1 MSFIIRNNKISKIL
15 FIITIS
21 IILFSISLNVKA
33 AENKIEIKDGNQIIT
48 DTTGTLKTPK
58 VLNVNTNVEKK
69 LTINYVGVDN
79 NRLDYNLEE
88 KEGNLDFDVN
98 VLTGEIKL
106 KVKSGTNFGAVFS
119 LVDRQTKKVYPISL
133 VIRAID
139 GKSKVSLL
147 GSVKNMK
154 FNTISGNMY
163 LEGIADLKRVIEGGI
178 NPLNE
183 KPTMY
188 LKNLNTQRIVELSV
202 EKVSTYEYRF
212 RIKAEDMAEDDKYII
227 YAKIAKQN
235 TYADNSSL
243 ERQLTIERAVPNTI
257 ENNRYKLTNSDDNIS
272 IKTKPVTYNLNAN
285 LVDMYGFHR
294 GQNDYVIGTADIFL
308 KDNDENRV
316 KPREVKI
323 YAEKNGNKTYFNV
336 YNNRYDFELL
346 LNNVEAGEYAIYAE
360 AIGNNGK
367 TYKEKLNISQGL
379 RKNLTVSG
387 MQTEARTG
395 ESKLVLTKK
404 NKEKEPNYIIRTNT
418 NSMYGFHRGDG
429 NDYIIGTADIFLSD
443 ENGNRVKP
451 REVKIYA
458 EKDGKKTYFNVY
470 NDRYDFELL
479 LNNVEAGE
487 YTIYA
492 EATGNN
498 GKTYKEKLWI
508 GGHLRKN
515 ITVSGM
521 QTETKVEE
529 GKIIF
534 KSLKPQVKPEP
545 KEKLDKTNLNKK
557 LKEVE
562 DLVKGRELTEN
573 LKKDKTEESIR
584 KYTEEY
590 SKILSNLNSVKDN
603 ISRLGED
610 KTSENESKLNQYI
623 RELDNIKNSLSVL
636 NNILKVKVKEKPKP
650 KLDKTILNNKL
661 REVENLIKIKALTDG
676 LKNNKTADSI
686 KKYQDEYNKIM
697 LRTNDIKSNISNL
710 GEYKTQENENNLN
723 QYINELDNIKK
734 SLNSLNNILKIRLDK
749 TNLNSKSKEVEE
761 LIKNK
766 KLTEDKKKGKTE
778 ESINE
783 YNTKLNEQISK
794 FNNVNSEISKLG
806 EEKTPQNESNLNNYI
821 SELNNIKT
829 NLNNLDKIL
838 KDKLQPKPK
847 LNKINLNNKLK
858 EVEDLVKGR
867 ELTESLKKD
876 KTEESIRKYTDEYSK
891 IVLNLNSVKDN
902 ISKLGE
908 DKTSENESKLNQYIR
923 DLDNIKHSLGILNN
937 ILKVKEEKTE
947 KKVEFNNISSIK
959 LFQNSPYGEAWV
971 TILENISTNISDYF
985 IKIESNNHRPIIL
998 GVNKIEKVGNKYKI
1012 YGENIEYV
1020 LGENDLKSKDI
1031 TKIKGYQNDKSN
1043 IYNNI
1048 IKLIPYYNLETVI
1061 EIGNK
1066 VNNSS
1071 VLNNKKINSII
1082 PLNGKEVSSSEEVR
1096 NGLSNKVM
1104 IKFDDNTV
1112 EYYNLENL
1120 GKFKQFK
1127 EYNINL
1133 NGEKILY
1140 TPELGIENSKTKE
1153 VVNEIKQQFEKV
1165 NFLEDKKIFEIL
1177 NPRIK
1182 ALDKIK
1188 KRNEMKKQLG
1198 REVSDEELLKELQK
1212 ITLEKMS
1219 YKNSFD
1225 NIQKNIDN
1233 ILNTLLINNQNIITN
1248 NISLE
1253 KVKNKL
1259 VDNKEKVLL
1268 GLTYIDRLYNLKY
1281 SNINLKNLIIYYP
1294 EFFGKKVD
1302 IIDFLIMVGEMQ
1314 YLEYKLDATPATFRK
1329 KFNYIFKEQTISEF
1343 LENMKNIFEP
1353 KLSINDWFK
1362 KASNAYIEEQ
1372 KSEYNNN
1379 LEYQIFNKL
1388 KKDSEQKYLLPLLNV
1403 SENSIYAI
1411 TTVTTTTFGI
1421 VDAYVDR
1428 DGTEVER
1435 EKQLKEFKEKLKETA
1450 KRQATFLDFWFRISN
1465 KDTHHNLI
1473 SNRIVMDSLRIFNK
1487 NPYANARDTWSKEYG
1502 TQASK
1507 GVLEFVAPFDF
1518 YREFFVADG
1527 EANGLRSKYVPC

>member
-1 MSFIIRNNKISKIL
+1 MIIN
-15 FIITIS
+15 
-21 IILFSISLNVKA
+21 
-33 AENKIEIKDGNQIIT
+33 G
-48 DTTGTLKTPK
+48 
-58 VLNVNTNVEKK
+58 
-69 LTINYVGVDN
+69 
-79 NRLDYNLEE
+79 LD
-88 KEGNLDFDVN
+88 
-98 VLTGEIKL
+98 
-106 KVKSGTNFGAVFS
+106 
-119 LVDRQTKKVYPISL
+119 
-133 VIRAID
+133 
-139 GKSKVSLL
+139 
-147 GSVKNMK
+147 
-154 FNTISGNMY
+154 
-163 LEGIADLKRVIEGGI
+163 
-178 NPLNE
+178 
-183 KPTMY
+183 
-188 LKNLNTQRIVELSV
+188 
-202 EKVSTYEYRF
+202 
-212 RIKAEDMAEDDKYII
+212 
-227 YAKIAKQN
+227 
-235 TYADNSSL
+235 
-243 ERQLTIERAVPNTI
+243 
-257 ENNRYKLTNSDDNIS
+257 
-272 IKTKPVTYNLNAN
+272 
-285 LVDMYGFHR
+285 
-294 GQNDYVIGTADIFL
+294 
-308 KDNDENRV
+308 
-316 KPREVKI
+316 
-323 YAEKNGNKTYFNV
+323 
-336 YNNRYDFELL
+336 
-346 LNNVEAGEYAIYAE
+346 GEYIVTAE

-367 TYKEKLNISQGL
+367 TYSE
-379 RKNLTVSG
+379 R
-387 MQTEARTG
+387 
-395 ESKLVLTKK
+395 
-404 NKEKEPNYIIRTNT
+404 
-418 NSMYGFHRGDG
+418 
-429 NDYIIGTADIFLSD
+429 
-443 ENGNRVKP
+443 
-451 REVKIYA
+451 
-458 EKDGKKTYFNVY
+458 
-470 NDRYDFELL
+470 
-479 LNNVEAGE
+479 
-487 YTIYA
+487 
-492 EATGNN
+492 
-498 GKTYKEKLWI
+498 LWI
-508 GGHLRKN
+508 PGNQRKE
-515 ITVSGM
+515 IIKQGM
-521 QTETKVEE
+521 NTIFKTEE

-534 KSLKPQVKPEP
+534 RYLKKDQENKPQPKP
-545 KEKLDKTNLNKK
+545 KLDKTNLNNK

-562 DLVKGRELTEN
+562 GLVKDKELTEN

-584 KYTEEY
+584 KYNDEY
-590 SKILSNLNSVKDN
+590 SKIVSKLNSVKDN
-603 ISRLGED
+603 ISKLGED
-610 KTSENESKLNQYI
+610 KTQENEAKLNQYI
-623 RELDNIKNSLSVL
+623 RELDNIKNSL
-636 NNILKVKVKEKPKP
+636 
-650 KLDKTILNNKL
+650 
-661 REVENLIKIKALTDG
+661 
-676 LKNNKTADSI
+676 
-686 KKYQDEYNKIM
+686 
-697 LRTNDIKSNISNL
+697 
-710 GEYKTQENENNLN
+710 
-723 QYINELDNIKK
+723 
-734 SLNSLNNILKIRLDK
+734 NSLNNILKIKLDK
-749 TNLNSKSKEVEE
+749 NNLNLKLKEVQE
-761 LIKNK
+761 LINNK

-794 FNNVNSEISKLG
+794 FNNVNSEISKLD
-806 EEKTPQNESNLNNYI
+806 EEKTPQNEDKLNNYI
-821 SELNNIKT
+821 SELNNIKDK
-829 NLNNLDKIL
+829 LNNLDKIL

-847 LNKINLNNKLK
+847 LDKTNLNNKLK
-858 EVEDLVKGR
+858 EVEELVKDRG
-867 ELTESLKKD
+867 LTENLKKD
-876 KTEESIRKYTDEYSK
+876 KTEESIIKYSEEYSK
-891 IVLNLNSVKDN
+891 ILSNLNSVKDNISKLGEDKTSENESKLNQHIRDLDNIKNSLSVLNNILKVKEQPKPKLDKTNLNNKLKEVEELVKDRGLTENLKKDKTEESIIKYSEEYSKILSNLNSVKDN

-908 DKTSENESKLNQYIR
+908 DKTSENESKLNQYVR
-923 DLDNIKHSLGILNN
+923 DLDNIKNSLGNLDN
-937 ILKVKEEKTE
+937 ILKVKEEKIE

-959 LFQNSPYGEAWV
+959 LFQNSPYGESWV
-971 TILENISTNISDYF
+971 TILENIPTNINDYF

-1012 YGENIEYV
+1012 YGDNIEYI
-1020 LGENDLKSKDI
+1020 LGENDLKIKDI
-1031 TKIKGYQNDKSN
+1031 TKIRGYQNDKSN

-1048 IKLIPYYNLETVI
+1048 IKFIPYYNLETVI

-1071 VLNNKKINSII
+1071 ILNKKKINSII
-1082 PLNGKEVSSSEEVR
+1082 PLKDKEVSSSEEVR

-1133 NGEKILY
+1133 NGERILY
-1140 TPELGIENSKTKE
+1140 TPELGIENFKTKE

-1165 NFLEDKKIFEIL
+1165 NFFEDKKIFEIL

-1248 NISLE
+1248 NMSLE
-1253 KVKNKL
+1253 KVKKKL
-1259 VDNKEKVLL
+1259 IDNKEKVLL

-1302 IIDFLIMVGEMQ
+1302 VIDFLIMVGDMQ

-1329 KFNYIFKEQTISEF
+1329 KFNYIFKEQTIPEF

-1428 DGTEVER
+1428 DGTQIER
-1435 EKQLKEFKEKLKETA
+1435 EKQLKEFKEKLRETA

-1465 KDTHHNLI
+1465 NDTHHNLI
-1473 SNRIVMDSLRIFNK
+1473 SNRIVIDSLRIFNK

-1507 GVLEFVAPFDF
+1507 GVSEFVAPFDF

-1527 EANGLRSKYVPC
+1527 EANGLRSKYVPCESIRQ

>member
-1 MSFIIRNNKISKIL
+1 MIIN
-15 FIITIS
+15 
-21 IILFSISLNVKA
+21 
-33 AENKIEIKDGNQIIT
+33 G
-48 DTTGTLKTPK
+48 
-58 VLNVNTNVEKK
+58 
-69 LTINYVGVDN
+69 
-79 NRLDYNLEE
+79 LD
-88 KEGNLDFDVN
+88 
-98 VLTGEIKL
+98 
-106 KVKSGTNFGAVFS
+106 
-119 LVDRQTKKVYPISL
+119 
-133 VIRAID
+133 
-139 GKSKVSLL
+139 
-147 GSVKNMK
+147 
-154 FNTISGNMY
+154 
-163 LEGIADLKRVIEGGI
+163 
-178 NPLNE
+178 
-183 KPTMY
+183 
-188 LKNLNTQRIVELSV
+188 
-202 EKVSTYEYRF
+202 
-212 RIKAEDMAEDDKYII
+212 
-227 YAKIAKQN
+227 
-235 TYADNSSL
+235 
-243 ERQLTIERAVPNTI
+243 
-257 ENNRYKLTNSDDNIS
+257 
-272 IKTKPVTYNLNAN
+272 
-285 LVDMYGFHR
+285 
-294 GQNDYVIGTADIFL
+294 
-308 KDNDENRV
+308 
-316 KPREVKI
+316 
-323 YAEKNGNKTYFNV
+323 
-336 YNNRYDFELL
+336 
-346 LNNVEAGEYAIYAE
+346 GEYAVTAE

-367 TYKEKLNISQGL
+367 TYSE
-379 RKNLTVSG
+379 R
-387 MQTEARTG
+387 
-395 ESKLVLTKK
+395 
-404 NKEKEPNYIIRTNT
+404 
-418 NSMYGFHRGDG
+418 
-429 NDYIIGTADIFLSD
+429 
-443 ENGNRVKP
+443 
-451 REVKIYA
+451 
-458 EKDGKKTYFNVY
+458 
-470 NDRYDFELL
+470 
-479 LNNVEAGE
+479 
-487 YTIYA
+487 
-492 EATGNN
+492 
-498 GKTYKEKLWI
+498 LWI
-508 GGHLRKN
+508 PGSQRKE
-515 ITVSGM
+515 ISKQGM
-521 QTETKVEE
+521 NTTFRTEE

-534 KSLKPQVKPEP
+534 KYLKKDQENKPQP
-545 KEKLDKTNLNKK
+545 KLKLDKTNLNKK
-557 LKEVE
+557 VKEVE
-562 DLVKGRELTEN
+562 ELGKAEKLTEN

-584 KYTEEY
+584 KYIEEY
-590 SKILSNLNSVKDN
+590 SKIVSNLNSVKDN
-603 ISRLGED
+603 ISKLGED
-610 KTSENESKLNQYI
+610 KTQENEAKLNQHI
-623 RELDNIKNSLSVL
+623 RDLDNIKN
-636 NNILKVKVKEKPKP
+636 
-650 KLDKTILNNKL
+650 
-661 REVENLIKIKALTDG
+661 
-676 LKNNKTADSI
+676 
-686 KKYQDEYNKIM
+686 
-697 LRTNDIKSNISNL
+697 
-710 GEYKTQENENNLN
+710 
-723 QYINELDNIKK
+723 
-734 SLNSLNNILKIRLDK
+734 SLNSLNNILKIKLDK
-749 TNLNSKSKEVEE
+749 DNLNLKLKEVQE
-761 LIKNK
+761 LINNK

-778 ESINE
+778 DSINE

-806 EEKTPQNESNLNNYI
+806 EEKTPQNESKLNNYI
-821 SELNNIKT
+821 NELNNVKT

-847 LNKINLNNKLK
+847 LDKTNLNNKLK
-858 EVEDLVKGR
+858 EVEELVKDRG
-867 ELTESLKKD
+867 LTENLKKD
-876 KTEESIRKYTDEYSK
+876 KTEESIIKYSEEYSK
-891 IVLNLNSVKDN
+891 ILSNLNSVKDN

-923 DLDNIKHSLGILNN
+923 DLDNIKNSLSVLNN
-937 ILKVKEEKTE
+937 ILKVKEQPKPKLDKTNLNNKLKEVEELVKDRGLTENLKKDKTEESIRKYNEEYNKVLLNLNNVKVNISKLGEDKTSENESKLNQYIRELDNIKNSLGNLDNILKVKEEKIE

-971 TILENISTNISDYF
+971 TILENIPTNINDYF

-998 GVNKIEKVGNKYKI
+998 GVNKIEKVSNKYKI
-1012 YGENIEYV
+1012 YGDNIEYI
-1020 LGENDLKSKDI
+1020 LGENDLKTKDI
-1031 TKIKGYQNDKSN
+1031 TKIKGYQNDKVK

-1071 VLNNKKINSII
+1071 ILNKKKINSII
-1082 PLNGKEVSSSEEVR
+1082 PLKDKEVSSSEEVR

-1133 NGEKILY
+1133 DGKKILY

-1153 VVNEIKQQFEKV
+1153 IVNEIKQKFEKV

-1188 KRNEMKKQLG
+1188 KKNEMKKQLG

-1225 NIQKNIDN
+1225 NIQKNIDD

-1248 NISLE
+1248 NMSLE
-1253 KVKNKL
+1253 KVKKKL
-1259 VDNKEKVLL
+1259 IDNKEKVLL

-1302 IIDFLIMVGEMQ
+1302 IIDFLIMVGDMQ

-1329 KFNYIFKEQTISEF
+1329 KFNYIFKEQTIPEF

-1372 KSEYNNN
+1372 RSEYNNN

-1428 DGTEVER
+1428 DGTQVER
-1435 EKQLKEFKEKLKETA
+1435 EKQLKEFKEKLRETA

-1473 SNRIVMDSLRIFNK
+1473 SNRIVIDSLRIFNK

-1502 TQASK
+1502 TQASR
-1507 GVLEFVAPFDF
+1507 GVLEFIAPFDF

-1527 EANGLRSKYVPC
+1527 EANGLRSKYVPCESSRQ

>member
-1 MSFIIRNNKISKIL
+1 MIIN
-15 FIITIS
+15 
-21 IILFSISLNVKA
+21 
-33 AENKIEIKDGNQIIT
+33 G
-48 DTTGTLKTPK
+48 
-58 VLNVNTNVEKK
+58 
-69 LTINYVGVDN
+69 
-79 NRLDYNLEE
+79 LD
-88 KEGNLDFDVN
+88 
-98 VLTGEIKL
+98 
-106 KVKSGTNFGAVFS
+106 
-119 LVDRQTKKVYPISL
+119 
-133 VIRAID
+133 
-139 GKSKVSLL
+139 
-147 GSVKNMK
+147 
-154 FNTISGNMY
+154 
-163 LEGIADLKRVIEGGI
+163 
-178 NPLNE
+178 
-183 KPTMY
+183 
-188 LKNLNTQRIVELSV
+188 
-202 EKVSTYEYRF
+202 
-212 RIKAEDMAEDDKYII
+212 
-227 YAKIAKQN
+227 
-235 TYADNSSL
+235 
-243 ERQLTIERAVPNTI
+243 
-257 ENNRYKLTNSDDNIS
+257 
-272 IKTKPVTYNLNAN
+272 
-285 LVDMYGFHR
+285 
-294 GQNDYVIGTADIFL
+294 
-308 KDNDENRV
+308 
-316 KPREVKI
+316 
-323 YAEKNGNKTYFNV
+323 
-336 YNNRYDFELL
+336 
-346 LNNVEAGEYAIYAE
+346 GEYTVTAE

-367 TYKEKLNISQGL
+367 TYNE
-379 RKNLTVSG
+379 R
-387 MQTEARTG
+387 
-395 ESKLVLTKK
+395 
-404 NKEKEPNYIIRTNT
+404 
-418 NSMYGFHRGDG
+418 
-429 NDYIIGTADIFLSD
+429 
-443 ENGNRVKP
+443 
-451 REVKIYA
+451 
-458 EKDGKKTYFNVY
+458 
-470 NDRYDFELL
+470 
-479 LNNVEAGE
+479 
-487 YTIYA
+487 
-492 EATGNN
+492 
-498 GKTYKEKLWI
+498 LWI
-508 GGHLRKN
+508 PGNQRKE
-515 ITVSGM
+515 IVKQGM
-521 QTETKVEE
+521 NTIFKTEE

-534 KSLKPQVKPEP
+534 RYLKKDQENKPQPQP
-545 KEKLDKTNLNKK
+545 KLNKTNLNNK
-557 LKEVE
+557 LNEVE
-562 DLVKGRELTEN
+562 NLVKGKELKES

-584 KYTEEY
+584 KYSEEY
-590 SKILSNLNSVKDN
+590 NKVLLNLNSVKDN
-603 ISRLGED
+603 ISKLGED
-610 KTSENESKLNQYI
+610 KTQENEAKLNQYI
-623 RELDNIKNSLSVL
+623 RELDNIKNF
-636 NNILKVKVKEKPKP
+636 
-650 KLDKTILNNKL
+650 
-661 REVENLIKIKALTDG
+661 
-676 LKNNKTADSI
+676 
-686 KKYQDEYNKIM
+686 
-697 LRTNDIKSNISNL
+697 
-710 GEYKTQENENNLN
+710 
-723 QYINELDNIKK
+723 
-734 SLNSLNNILKIRLDK
+734 LNSLNNILKIKLDK
-749 TNLNSKSKEVEE
+749 TNLNSKLKELVE

-778 ESINE
+778 DSIKE

-806 EEKTPQNESNLNNYI
+806 EEKTPQNEDKLNNYI
-821 SELNNIKT
+821 SELNNIKDK
-829 NLNNLDKIL
+829 LNNLDKIL
-838 KDKLQPKPK
+838 KDKPQPKPK
-847 LNKINLNNKLK
+847 LDKTNLNNKLK
-858 EVEDLVKGR
+858 EVEDLVKGKD
-867 ELTESLKKD
+867 LTENLKKD

-891 IVLNLNSVKDN
+891 IVSNLNSAKDNISKLGEDKTSENESKLNQYIRELNNIKNSLGNLDNILKVKEQPKPKLDKTNLNNKQKEVEDLVKGRELTENLKKDKTEESIIKYSEEYSKIVSNLNSVKDN

-923 DLDNIKHSLGILNN
+923 ELDNIKNSLGSLDN
-937 ILKVKEEKTE
+937 ILKVKEEKIE

-971 TILENISTNISDYF
+971 TILENIPTNINDYF
-985 IKIESNNHRPIIL
+985 IKIESNNHRPIII

-1012 YGENIEYV
+1012 YGDNIEYV
-1020 LGENDLKSKDI
+1020 LGENDLKIKDI
-1031 TKIKGYQNDKSN
+1031 TKIKGYQNGKSN

-1048 IKLIPYYNLETVI
+1048 IKLIPYYNLEIVI

-1071 VLNNKKINSII
+1071 ILNNKKINSII
-1082 PLNGKEVSSSEEVR
+1082 PLKDKEVSSSEEVR

-1233 ILNTLLINNQNIITN
+1233 ILNTLLINNQNIIIN
-1248 NISLE
+1248 NMSLE
-1253 KVKNKL
+1253 KVKKKL

-1302 IIDFLIMVGEMQ
+1302 IIDFLIMVGDMQ

-1329 KFNYIFKEQTISEF
+1329 KFNYIFKEQTIPEF
-1343 LENMKNIFEP
+1343 LENMKNIFDP

-1362 KASNAYIEEQ
+1362 KVSNAYIEEQ
-1372 KSEYNNN
+1372 RSEYNNN

-1388 KKDSEQKYLLPLLNV
+1388 RKDSEQKYLLPLLNV

-1428 DGTEVER
+1428 DGTQVER
-1435 EKQLKEFKEKLKETA
+1435 EKQLKEFKEKLRETA

-1473 SNRIVMDSLRIFNK
+1473 SNRIVIDSLRIFNK

-1502 TQASK
+1502 TQASR

>member
-1 MSFIIRNNKISKIL
+1 MII
-15 FIITIS
+15 
-21 IILFSISLNVKA
+21 
-33 AENKIEIKDGNQIIT
+33 
-48 DTTGTLKTPK
+48 
-58 VLNVNTNVEKK
+58 
-69 LTINYVGVDN
+69 
-79 NRLDYNLEE
+79 NRLD
-88 KEGNLDFDVN
+88 
-98 VLTGEIKL
+98 
-106 KVKSGTNFGAVFS
+106 
-119 LVDRQTKKVYPISL
+119 
-133 VIRAID
+133 
-139 GKSKVSLL
+139 
-147 GSVKNMK
+147 
-154 FNTISGNMY
+154 
-163 LEGIADLKRVIEGGI
+163 
-178 NPLNE
+178 
-183 KPTMY
+183 
-188 LKNLNTQRIVELSV
+188 
-202 EKVSTYEYRF
+202 
-212 RIKAEDMAEDDKYII
+212 
-227 YAKIAKQN
+227 
-235 TYADNSSL
+235 
-243 ERQLTIERAVPNTI
+243 
-257 ENNRYKLTNSDDNIS
+257 
-272 IKTKPVTYNLNAN
+272 
-285 LVDMYGFHR
+285 
-294 GQNDYVIGTADIFL
+294 
-308 KDNDENRV
+308 
-316 KPREVKI
+316 
-323 YAEKNGNKTYFNV
+323 
-336 YNNRYDFELL
+336 
-346 LNNVEAGEYAIYAE
+346 GEYTVTAE
-360 AIGNNGK
+360 VIGNNGK
-367 TYKEKLNISQGL
+367 TYSE
-379 RKNLTVSG
+379 R
-387 MQTEARTG
+387 
-395 ESKLVLTKK
+395 
-404 NKEKEPNYIIRTNT
+404 
-418 NSMYGFHRGDG
+418 
-429 NDYIIGTADIFLSD
+429 
-443 ENGNRVKP
+443 
-451 REVKIYA
+451 
-458 EKDGKKTYFNVY
+458 
-470 NDRYDFELL
+470 
-479 LNNVEAGE
+479 
-487 YTIYA
+487 
-492 EATGNN
+492 
-498 GKTYKEKLWI
+498 LWI
-508 GGHLRKN
+508 PGNQRKE
-515 ITVSGM
+515 IAKQGM
-521 QTETKVEE
+521 NTTFRTEE

-534 KSLKPQVKPEP
+534 KFLKKDQENKPQPKP
-545 KEKLDKTNLNKK
+545 KLDKTNLNNK

-562 DLVKGRELTEN
+562 DLVKDRGLTEN

-584 KYTEEY
+584 KYSEEY
-590 SKILSNLNSVKDN
+590 NKVLLNLNYVKDN
-603 ISRLGED
+603 ISKLGEY
-610 KTSENESKLNQYI
+610 KTSENEAKLNQYI
-623 RELDNIKNSLSVL
+623 KDLDNIKNSLSVL
-636 NNILKVKVKEKPKP
+636 NNILKVKEQPKS
-650 KLDKTILNNKL
+650 KLNKTNLNNKL
-661 REVENLIKIKALTDG
+661 NEVEELVKDRGLTENLKKD
-676 LKNNKTADSI
+676 KTEESI
-686 KKYQDEYNKIM
+686 RKYSEEYNKV
-697 LRTNDIKSNISNL
+697 LLNLNYVKDNISKL
-710 GEYKTQENENNLN
+710 GEDKTSENETRLN
-723 QYINELDNIKK
+723 KHIRELDNIKN
-734 SLNSLNNILKIRLDK
+734 SLNSLNNILKIKLDK
-749 TNLNSKSKEVEE
+749 TNLNSKSKELVE

-778 ESINE
+778 DSIKE

-806 EEKTPQNESNLNNYI
+806 EEKTPQNESKLNNYI
-821 SELNNIKT
+821 TELNNIKT

-838 KDKLQPKPK
+838 KDKPQPKHK
-847 LNKINLNNKLK
+847 LDKTNLNNKLK

-867 ELTESLKKD
+867 GLTENLKKD

-891 IVLNLNSVKDN
+891 IVSKLNSVKVN

-923 DLDNIKHSLGILNN
+923 DLDNIKNSLSVLNN
-937 ILKVKEEKTE
+937 ILKVKEQPKSKLNKTNLNNKLNEVEELVKDRGLTENLKKDKTEESIIKYNEEYSKIVLKLNSVKDNISKLGEDKTSENEAKLNQHIRDLDNIKNSLGSLDNILKVKEEKIE

-959 LFQNSPYGEAWV
+959 LFQNSPYGESWV
-971 TILENISTNISDYF
+971 TILENIPTNINDYF

-998 GVNKIEKVGNKYKI
+998 GVNKIEKIGNKYKI
-1012 YGENIEYV
+1012 YGDNIEYI

-1031 TKIKGYQNDKSN
+1031 TKIKGYQNDKLN

-1048 IKLIPYYNLETVI
+1048 VKLIPYYNLETVI

-1066 VNNSS
+1066 LNNSS
-1071 VLNNKKINSII
+1071 ILNNKKINSII
-1082 PLNGKEVSSSEEVR
+1082 PLKDKEVSSSEEVR

-1248 NISLE
+1248 NMSLE
-1253 KVKNKL
+1253 KVKKKL

-1302 IIDFLIMVGEMQ
+1302 IIDFLIMVGDMQ

-1329 KFNYIFKEQTISEF
+1329 KFNYIFKEQTIPEF

-1372 KSEYNNN
+1372 KSEYNN

-1388 KKDSEQKYLLPLLNV
+1388 RKDSEQKYLLPLLNV

-1428 DGTEVER
+1428 DGTQVER
-1435 EKQLKEFKEKLKETA
+1435 EKQLKEFKEKLRETA

-1465 KDTHHNLI
+1465 KDTHQNLI
-1473 SNRIVMDSLRIFNK
+1473 SNRIVIDSLRIFNK

-1502 TQASK
+1502 TQASR
-1507 GVLEFVAPFDF
+1507 GVSEFVAPFDF

>member
-1 MSFIIRNNKISKIL
+1 MIIN
-15 FIITIS
+15 
-21 IILFSISLNVKA
+21 
-33 AENKIEIKDGNQIIT
+33 G
-48 DTTGTLKTPK
+48 
-58 VLNVNTNVEKK
+58 
-69 LTINYVGVDN
+69 
-79 NRLDYNLEE
+79 LD
-88 KEGNLDFDVN
+88 
-98 VLTGEIKL
+98 
-106 KVKSGTNFGAVFS
+106 
-119 LVDRQTKKVYPISL
+119 
-133 VIRAID
+133 
-139 GKSKVSLL
+139 
-147 GSVKNMK
+147 
-154 FNTISGNMY
+154 
-163 LEGIADLKRVIEGGI
+163 
-178 NPLNE
+178 
-183 KPTMY
+183 
-188 LKNLNTQRIVELSV
+188 
-202 EKVSTYEYRF
+202 
-212 RIKAEDMAEDDKYII
+212 
-227 YAKIAKQN
+227 
-235 TYADNSSL
+235 
-243 ERQLTIERAVPNTI
+243 
-257 ENNRYKLTNSDDNIS
+257 
-272 IKTKPVTYNLNAN
+272 
-285 LVDMYGFHR
+285 
-294 GQNDYVIGTADIFL
+294 
-308 KDNDENRV
+308 
-316 KPREVKI
+316 
-323 YAEKNGNKTYFNV
+323 
-336 YNNRYDFELL
+336 
-346 LNNVEAGEYAIYAE
+346 GEYTVTAE

-367 TYKEKLNISQGL
+367 TYSE
-379 RKNLTVSG
+379 R
-387 MQTEARTG
+387 
-395 ESKLVLTKK
+395 
-404 NKEKEPNYIIRTNT
+404 
-418 NSMYGFHRGDG
+418 
-429 NDYIIGTADIFLSD
+429 
-443 ENGNRVKP
+443 
-451 REVKIYA
+451 
-458 EKDGKKTYFNVY
+458 
-470 NDRYDFELL
+470 
-479 LNNVEAGE
+479 
-487 YTIYA
+487 
-492 EATGNN
+492 
-498 GKTYKEKLWI
+498 LWI
-508 GGHLRKN
+508 PGSQRKE
-515 ITVSGM
+515 ISKQGM
-521 QTETKVEE
+521 NTTFRTEE

-534 KSLKPQVKPEP
+534 KYLKKDQENKPQPKP
-545 KEKLDKTNLNKK
+545 KLDKTNLNNK

-562 DLVKGRELTEN
+562 DLVKGKELTEN
-573 LKKDKTEESIR
+573 LKKDKTEESII
-584 KYTEEY
+584 KYSEEY

-603 ISRLGED
+603 ISKLGED

-623 RELDNIKNSLSVL
+623 RELDNIKNSL
-636 NNILKVKVKEKPKP
+636 
-650 KLDKTILNNKL
+650 
-661 REVENLIKIKALTDG
+661 
-676 LKNNKTADSI
+676 
-686 KKYQDEYNKIM
+686 
-697 LRTNDIKSNISNL
+697 
-710 GEYKTQENENNLN
+710 
-723 QYINELDNIKK
+723 
-734 SLNSLNNILKIRLDK
+734 NSLNNILKIKLDK
-749 TNLNSKSKEVEE
+749 NNLNLKLKEVQE
-761 LIKNK
+761 LINNK
-766 KLTEDKKKGKTE
+766 KLTEDKKKDKTE
-778 ESINE
+778 DSINE

-806 EEKTPQNESNLNNYI
+806 EEKTPQNESKLNNYI
-821 SELNNIKT
+821 TELNNVKT

-838 KDKLQPKPK
+838 KDKPQPKPK
-847 LNKINLNNKLK
+847 LDKTNLNNKQK

-867 ELTESLKKD
+867 ELTENLNKDNTEESIRKYNEEYSKIVSKLNSVKDNISKLGEDKTQENETRLNQYIRELDNIKNSLGNLDNILKVKEQPKPKLDKTNLNNKLKEVEGLVKDRGLTENLKKD
-876 KTEESIRKYTDEYSK
+876 KTEESIIKYSEEYNK
-891 IVLNLNSVKDN
+891 VLSNLNSVKDD

-908 DKTSENESKLNQYIR
+908 DKTSENESKLNQYVR
-923 DLDNIKHSLGILNN
+923 DLDNIKNSLGNLDN
-937 ILKVKEEKTE
+937 ILKVKEEKIE

-959 LFQNSPYGEAWV
+959 LFQNSPYGESWV
-971 TILENISTNISDYF
+971 TILENIPTNFNDYF

-1012 YGENIEYV
+1012 YGDNIEYI
-1020 LGENDLKSKDI
+1020 LGENDLKTKDI
-1031 TKIKGYQNDKSN
+1031 TKIRGYQNDKVN

-1082 PLNGKEVSSSEEVR
+1082 PLKDKEVSSSEEVR

-1153 VVNEIKQQFEKV
+1153 IVNEIKQQFEKI

-1225 NIQKNIDN
+1225 NIQKNIDD

-1248 NISLE
+1248 NMSLE
-1253 KVKNKL
+1253 KVKKKL
-1259 VDNKEKVLL
+1259 IDNKEKVLL

-1302 IIDFLIMVGEMQ
+1302 IIDFLIMVGDMQ

-1329 KFNYIFKEQTISEF
+1329 KFNYIFKEQTIPEF

-1428 DGTEVER
+1428 DGTQVER
-1435 EKQLKEFKEKLKETA
+1435 EKQLKEFKEKLRETA

-1465 KDTHHNLI
+1465 NDTHHNLI
-1473 SNRIVMDSLRIFNK
+1473 SNRIVIDSLRIFNK

-1502 TQASK
+1502 TQASR

>member
-1 MSFIIRNNKISKIL
+1 MKDNQSKEKQSFKEYLKMNKKKIIIPAIILGISFFSFYRINTKQDIIKRIDSNIEGVKSSQFANNNNYIIR
-15 FIITIS
+15 T
-21 IILFSISLNVKA
+21 
-33 AENKIEIKDGNQIIT
+33 
-48 DTTGTLKTPK
+48 
-58 VLNVNTNVEKK
+58 NTN
-69 LTINYVGVDN
+69 
-79 NRLDYNLEE
+79 
-88 KEGNLDFDVN
+88 
-98 VLTGEIKL
+98 
-106 KVKSGTNFGAVFS
+106 S
-119 LVDRQTKKVYPISL
+119 
-133 VIRAID
+133 
-139 GKSKVSLL
+139 
-147 GSVKNMK
+147 
-154 FNTISGNMY
+154 
-163 LEGIADLKRVIEGGI
+163 
-178 NPLNE
+178 
-183 KPTMY
+183 
-188 LKNLNTQRIVELSV
+188 
-202 EKVSTYEYRF
+202 
-212 RIKAEDMAEDDKYII
+212 
-227 YAKIAKQN
+227 
-235 TYADNSSL
+235 
-243 ERQLTIERAVPNTI
+243 
-257 ENNRYKLTNSDDNIS
+257 
-272 IKTKPVTYNLNAN
+272 
-285 LVDMYGFHR
+285 MYGFHR
-294 GQNDYVIGTADIFL
+294 GDGNDYIIGTADIFL
-308 KDNDENRV
+308 SDENGNRV

-323 YAEKNGNKTYFNV
+323 YAEKDGKKTYFNV
-336 YNNRYDFELL
+336 YNDRYDFELL
-346 LNNVEAGEYAIYAE
+346 LNSVEAGEYTIYAE
-360 AIGNNGK
+360 IIGNNGK
-367 TYKEKLNISQGL
+367 TYMEKLWIGGHL
-379 RKNLTVSG
+379 RKNITVSG
-387 MQTEARTG
+387 MQTEARVEEG
-395 ESKLVLTKK
+395 RIILKK
-404 NKEKEPNYIIRTNT
+404 KGEPNYIIRTNT
-418 NSMYGFHRGDG
+418 NSMYGFHRADG

-508 GGHLRKN
+508 GGYLRKN

-529 GKIIF
+529 GKIVF
-534 KSLKPQVKPEP
+534 KSLKQQSKPET
-545 KEKLDKTNLNKK
+545 KEKLYKTNLNKK
-557 LKEVE
+557 LREVE
-562 DLVKGRELTEN
+562 ELLKGKELTEN

-584 KYTEEY
+584 KYNEEY
-590 SKILSNLNSVKDN
+590 SKIVSNFNSVKVN
-603 ISRLGED
+603 ISKLGED
-610 KTSENESKLNQYI
+610 KTSENETKLNQYI
-623 RELDNIKNSLSVL
+623 RELDNIKNSLTVL
-636 NNILKVKVKEKPKP
+636 NNILKVKEQQKP

-697 LRTNDIKSNISNL
+697 LRTNNVKVNILKL

-723 QYINELDNIKK
+723 QYINELDNIKN

-838 KDKLQPKPK
+838 KDKPQPKPK
-847 LNKINLNNKLK
+847 LDKTNLNNKLK

-867 ELTESLKKD
+867 ELTENLKKD
-876 KTEESIRKYTDEYSK
+876 KTEESVRKYNEEYIKVVS
-891 IVLNLNSVKDN
+891 NLNSIKVN

-923 DLDNIKHSLGILNN
+923 DLDNIKNSLDILNN

-971 TILENISTNISDYF
+971 TILEYIPTNFNDYF

-1012 YGENIEYV
+1012 YGDNIEYI

-1031 TKIKGYQNDKSN
+1031 TKIKGYQNDKVN

-1071 VLNNKKINSII
+1071 VLNKKKINSII
-1082 PLNGKEVSSSEEVR
+1082 SLKDKEVSSSEEVR

-1133 NGEKILY
+1133 DGEKILY
-1140 TPELGIENSKTKE
+1140 TPELGIENFKTKE
-1153 VVNEIKQQFEKV
+1153 IVNEIKQQFEKL

-1225 NIQKNIDN
+1225 NIQKNIDD

-1248 NISLE
+1248 NMSLE
-1253 KVKNKL
+1253 NVKKKL
-1259 VDNKEKVLL
+1259 IDNKEKVLL

-1302 IIDFLIMVGEMQ
+1302 IIDFLIMVGDMQ

-1329 KFNYIFKEQTISEF
+1329 KFNYIFKEQTIPEF
-1343 LENMKNIFEP
+1343 LENMKSIFDP
-1353 KLSINDWFK
+1353 KLNINDWFK
-1362 KASNAYIEEQ
+1362 KASNVYIEEQ

-1428 DGTEVER
+1428 DGTQVEK
-1435 EKQLKEFKEKLKETA
+1435 EKQLREFKEKLRETA

-1507 GVLEFVAPFDF
+1507 GVSEFVAPFDF

-1527 EANGLRSKYVPC
+1527 EANGLRSKYVPCESFRK

>member
-1 MSFIIRNNKISKIL
+1 MIIN
-15 FIITIS
+15 
-21 IILFSISLNVKA
+21 
-33 AENKIEIKDGNQIIT
+33 G
-48 DTTGTLKTPK
+48 
-58 VLNVNTNVEKK
+58 
-69 LTINYVGVDN
+69 
-79 NRLDYNLEE
+79 LD
-88 KEGNLDFDVN
+88 
-98 VLTGEIKL
+98 
-106 KVKSGTNFGAVFS
+106 
-119 LVDRQTKKVYPISL
+119 
-133 VIRAID
+133 
-139 GKSKVSLL
+139 
-147 GSVKNMK
+147 
-154 FNTISGNMY
+154 
-163 LEGIADLKRVIEGGI
+163 
-178 NPLNE
+178 
-183 KPTMY
+183 
-188 LKNLNTQRIVELSV
+188 
-202 EKVSTYEYRF
+202 
-212 RIKAEDMAEDDKYII
+212 
-227 YAKIAKQN
+227 
-235 TYADNSSL
+235 
-243 ERQLTIERAVPNTI
+243 
-257 ENNRYKLTNSDDNIS
+257 
-272 IKTKPVTYNLNAN
+272 
-285 LVDMYGFHR
+285 
-294 GQNDYVIGTADIFL
+294 
-308 KDNDENRV
+308 
-316 KPREVKI
+316 
-323 YAEKNGNKTYFNV
+323 
-336 YNNRYDFELL
+336 
-346 LNNVEAGEYAIYAE
+346 GEYTVTAE
-360 AIGNNGK
+360 AIGNKGK
-367 TYKEKLNISQGL
+367 TYNE
-379 RKNLTVSG
+379 R
-387 MQTEARTG
+387 
-395 ESKLVLTKK
+395 
-404 NKEKEPNYIIRTNT
+404 
-418 NSMYGFHRGDG
+418 
-429 NDYIIGTADIFLSD
+429 
-443 ENGNRVKP
+443 
-451 REVKIYA
+451 
-458 EKDGKKTYFNVY
+458 
-470 NDRYDFELL
+470 
-479 LNNVEAGE
+479 
-487 YTIYA
+487 
-492 EATGNN
+492 
-498 GKTYKEKLWI
+498 LWI
-508 GGHLRKN
+508 PGNQRKE
-515 ITVSGM
+515 IVKQGM
-521 QTETKVEE
+521 NTIFKTEE

-534 KSLKPQVKPEP
+534 RYLKKDQENKPQPQP
-545 KEKLDKTNLNKK
+545 KLNKTNLNNK
-557 LKEVE
+557 LNEVE
-562 DLVKGRELTEN
+562 NLVKGKELKES

-584 KYTEEY
+584 KYSEEY
-590 SKILSNLNSVKDN
+590 NKVLLNLNSVKDN
-603 ISRLGED
+603 ISKLGED
-610 KTSENESKLNQYI
+610 KTQENEAKLNQYI
-623 RELDNIKNSLSVL
+623 RELDNIKNF
-636 NNILKVKVKEKPKP
+636 
-650 KLDKTILNNKL
+650 
-661 REVENLIKIKALTDG
+661 
-676 LKNNKTADSI
+676 
-686 KKYQDEYNKIM
+686 
-697 LRTNDIKSNISNL
+697 
-710 GEYKTQENENNLN
+710 
-723 QYINELDNIKK
+723 
-734 SLNSLNNILKIRLDK
+734 LNSLNNILKIKLDK
-749 TNLNSKSKEVEE
+749 TNLNSKLKELVE

-778 ESINE
+778 DSIKE

-806 EEKTPQNESNLNNYI
+806 EEKTPQNEDKLNNYI
-821 SELNNIKT
+821 SELNNIKDK
-829 NLNNLDKIL
+829 LNNLDKIL
-838 KDKLQPKPK
+838 KDKPQPKPK
-847 LNKINLNNKLK
+847 LDKTNLNNKLK
-858 EVEDLVKGR
+858 EVEDLVKGKD
-867 ELTESLKKD
+867 LTENLKKD

-891 IVLNLNSVKDN
+891 IVSNLNSAKDNISKLGEDKTSENESKLNQYIRELDNIKNSLGNLDNILKVKEQPKPKLDKTNLNNKQKEVEDLVKGRELTENLKKDKTEESIIKYSEEYSKIVSNLNSVKDN

-923 DLDNIKHSLGILNN
+923 ELDNIKNSLGSLDN
-937 ILKVKEEKTE
+937 ILKVKEEKIE

-971 TILENISTNISDYF
+971 TILENIPTNINDYF
-985 IKIESNNHRPIIL
+985 IKIESNNHRPIII

-1012 YGENIEYV
+1012 YGDNIEYV
-1020 LGENDLKSKDI
+1020 LGENDLKIKDI
-1031 TKIKGYQNDKSN
+1031 TKIKGYQNGKSN

-1048 IKLIPYYNLETVI
+1048 IKLIPYYNLEIVI

-1071 VLNNKKINSII
+1071 ILNNKKINSII
-1082 PLNGKEVSSSEEVR
+1082 PLKDKEVSSSEEVR

-1233 ILNTLLINNQNIITN
+1233 ILNTLLINNQNIIIN
-1248 NISLE
+1248 NMSLE
-1253 KVKNKL
+1253 KVKKKL

-1302 IIDFLIMVGEMQ
+1302 IIDFLIMVGDMQ

-1329 KFNYIFKEQTISEF
+1329 KFNYIFKEQTIPEF
-1343 LENMKNIFEP
+1343 LENMKNIFDP

-1362 KASNAYIEEQ
+1362 KVSNAYIEEQ
-1372 KSEYNNN
+1372 RSEYNNN

-1388 KKDSEQKYLLPLLNV
+1388 RKDSEQKYLLPLLNV

-1428 DGTEVER
+1428 DGTQVER
-1435 EKQLKEFKEKLKETA
+1435 EKQLKEFKEKLRETA

-1473 SNRIVMDSLRIFNK
+1473 SNRIVIDSLRIFNK

-1502 TQASK
+1502 TQASR

>member
-1 MSFIIRNNKISKIL
+1 MIIN
-15 FIITIS
+15 
-21 IILFSISLNVKA
+21 
-33 AENKIEIKDGNQIIT
+33 G
-48 DTTGTLKTPK
+48 
-58 VLNVNTNVEKK
+58 
-69 LTINYVGVDN
+69 
-79 NRLDYNLEE
+79 LD
-88 KEGNLDFDVN
+88 
-98 VLTGEIKL
+98 
-106 KVKSGTNFGAVFS
+106 
-119 LVDRQTKKVYPISL
+119 
-133 VIRAID
+133 
-139 GKSKVSLL
+139 
-147 GSVKNMK
+147 
-154 FNTISGNMY
+154 
-163 LEGIADLKRVIEGGI
+163 
-178 NPLNE
+178 
-183 KPTMY
+183 
-188 LKNLNTQRIVELSV
+188 
-202 EKVSTYEYRF
+202 
-212 RIKAEDMAEDDKYII
+212 
-227 YAKIAKQN
+227 
-235 TYADNSSL
+235 
-243 ERQLTIERAVPNTI
+243 
-257 ENNRYKLTNSDDNIS
+257 
-272 IKTKPVTYNLNAN
+272 
-285 LVDMYGFHR
+285 
-294 GQNDYVIGTADIFL
+294 
-308 KDNDENRV
+308 
-316 KPREVKI
+316 
-323 YAEKNGNKTYFNV
+323 
-336 YNNRYDFELL
+336 
-346 LNNVEAGEYAIYAE
+346 GEYTVTAE

-367 TYKEKLNISQGL
+367 TYNE
-379 RKNLTVSG
+379 R
-387 MQTEARTG
+387 
-395 ESKLVLTKK
+395 
-404 NKEKEPNYIIRTNT
+404 
-418 NSMYGFHRGDG
+418 
-429 NDYIIGTADIFLSD
+429 
-443 ENGNRVKP
+443 
-451 REVKIYA
+451 
-458 EKDGKKTYFNVY
+458 
-470 NDRYDFELL
+470 
-479 LNNVEAGE
+479 
-487 YTIYA
+487 
-492 EATGNN
+492 
-498 GKTYKEKLWI
+498 LWI
-508 GGHLRKN
+508 PGNQRKE
-515 ITVSGM
+515 IVKQGM
-521 QTETKVEE
+521 NTIFKTEE

-534 KSLKPQVKPEP
+534 RYLKKDQENKPQPQP
-545 KEKLDKTNLNKK
+545 KLNKTNLNNK
-557 LKEVE
+557 LNEVE
-562 DLVKGRELTEN
+562 NLVKGKELKES

-584 KYTEEY
+584 KYSEEY
-590 SKILSNLNSVKDN
+590 NKVLLNLNSVKDN
-603 ISRLGED
+603 ISKLGED
-610 KTSENESKLNQYI
+610 KTQENEAKLNQYI
-623 RELDNIKNSLSVL
+623 RELDNIKNF
-636 NNILKVKVKEKPKP
+636 
-650 KLDKTILNNKL
+650 
-661 REVENLIKIKALTDG
+661 
-676 LKNNKTADSI
+676 
-686 KKYQDEYNKIM
+686 
-697 LRTNDIKSNISNL
+697 
-710 GEYKTQENENNLN
+710 
-723 QYINELDNIKK
+723 
-734 SLNSLNNILKIRLDK
+734 LNSLNNILKIKLDK
-749 TNLNSKSKEVEE
+749 TNLNSKLKELVE

-778 ESINE
+778 DSIKE

-806 EEKTPQNESNLNNYI
+806 EEKTPQNEDKLNNYI
-821 SELNNIKT
+821 SELNNIKDK
-829 NLNNLDKIL
+829 LNNLDKIL
-838 KDKLQPKPK
+838 KDKPQPKPK
-847 LNKINLNNKLK
+847 LDKTNLNNKLK
-858 EVEDLVKGR
+858 EVEDLVKGKD
-867 ELTESLKKD
+867 LTENLKKD

-891 IVLNLNSVKDN
+891 IVSNLNSAKDNISKLGEDKTSENESKLNQYIRELDNIKNSLGNLDNILKVKEQPKPKLDKTNLNNKQKEVEDLVKGRELTENLKKDKTEESIIKYSEEYSKIVSNLNSVKDN

-923 DLDNIKHSLGILNN
+923 ELDNIKNSLGSLDN
-937 ILKVKEEKTE
+937 ILKVKEEKIE

-971 TILENISTNISDYF
+971 TILENIPTNINDYF
-985 IKIESNNHRPIIL
+985 IKIESNNHRPIII

-1012 YGENIEYV
+1012 YGDNIEYV
-1020 LGENDLKSKDI
+1020 LGENDLKIKDI
-1031 TKIKGYQNDKSN
+1031 TKIKGYQNGKSN

-1048 IKLIPYYNLETVI
+1048 IKLIPYYNLEIVI

-1071 VLNNKKINSII
+1071 ILNNKKINSII
-1082 PLNGKEVSSSEEVR
+1082 PLKDKEVSSSEEVR

-1233 ILNTLLINNQNIITN
+1233 ILNTLLINNQNIIIN
-1248 NISLE
+1248 NMSLE
-1253 KVKNKL
+1253 KVKKKL

-1302 IIDFLIMVGEMQ
+1302 IIDFLIMVGDMQ

-1329 KFNYIFKEQTISEF
+1329 KFNYIFKEQTIPEF
-1343 LENMKNIFEP
+1343 LENMKNIFDP

-1362 KASNAYIEEQ
+1362 KVSNAYIEEQ
-1372 KSEYNNN
+1372 RSEYNNN

-1388 KKDSEQKYLLPLLNV
+1388 RKDSEQKYLLPLLNV

-1428 DGTEVER
+1428 DGTQVER
-1435 EKQLKEFKEKLKETA
+1435 EKQLKEFKEKLRETA

-1473 SNRIVMDSLRIFNK
+1473 SNRIVIDSLRIFNK

-1502 TQASK
+1502 TKASR

>member
-1 MSFIIRNNKISKIL
+1 MIIN
-15 FIITIS
+15 
-21 IILFSISLNVKA
+21 
-33 AENKIEIKDGNQIIT
+33 G
-48 DTTGTLKTPK
+48 
-58 VLNVNTNVEKK
+58 
-69 LTINYVGVDN
+69 
-79 NRLDYNLEE
+79 LD
-88 KEGNLDFDVN
+88 
-98 VLTGEIKL
+98 
-106 KVKSGTNFGAVFS
+106 
-119 LVDRQTKKVYPISL
+119 
-133 VIRAID
+133 
-139 GKSKVSLL
+139 
-147 GSVKNMK
+147 
-154 FNTISGNMY
+154 
-163 LEGIADLKRVIEGGI
+163 
-178 NPLNE
+178 
-183 KPTMY
+183 
-188 LKNLNTQRIVELSV
+188 
-202 EKVSTYEYRF
+202 
-212 RIKAEDMAEDDKYII
+212 
-227 YAKIAKQN
+227 
-235 TYADNSSL
+235 
-243 ERQLTIERAVPNTI
+243 
-257 ENNRYKLTNSDDNIS
+257 
-272 IKTKPVTYNLNAN
+272 
-285 LVDMYGFHR
+285 
-294 GQNDYVIGTADIFL
+294 
-308 KDNDENRV
+308 
-316 KPREVKI
+316 
-323 YAEKNGNKTYFNV
+323 
-336 YNNRYDFELL
+336 
-346 LNNVEAGEYAIYAE
+346 GEYAVTAE

-367 TYKEKLNISQGL
+367 TYSE
-379 RKNLTVSG
+379 R
-387 MQTEARTG
+387 
-395 ESKLVLTKK
+395 
-404 NKEKEPNYIIRTNT
+404 
-418 NSMYGFHRGDG
+418 
-429 NDYIIGTADIFLSD
+429 
-443 ENGNRVKP
+443 
-451 REVKIYA
+451 
-458 EKDGKKTYFNVY
+458 
-470 NDRYDFELL
+470 
-479 LNNVEAGE
+479 
-487 YTIYA
+487 
-492 EATGNN
+492 
-498 GKTYKEKLWI
+498 LWI
-508 GGHLRKN
+508 PGSQRKE
-515 ITVSGM
+515 ISKQGM
-521 QTETKVEE
+521 NTTFRTEE

-534 KSLKPQVKPEP
+534 KYLKKDQENKPQP
-545 KEKLDKTNLNKK
+545 KLKLDKTNLNNR

-562 DLVKGRELTEN
+562 NLVKGKELTEN
-573 LKKDKTEESIR
+573 LKKDKTEDSIR
-584 KYTEEY
+584 KYNEEY
-590 SKILSNLNSVKDN
+590 SKIVSKLNSVKDN
-603 ISRLGED
+603 ISKLGED
-610 KTSENESKLNQYI
+610 KTQENEAKLNQHI
-623 RELDNIKNSLSVL
+623 RDLDNIKN
-636 NNILKVKVKEKPKP
+636 
-650 KLDKTILNNKL
+650 
-661 REVENLIKIKALTDG
+661 
-676 LKNNKTADSI
+676 
-686 KKYQDEYNKIM
+686 
-697 LRTNDIKSNISNL
+697 
-710 GEYKTQENENNLN
+710 
-723 QYINELDNIKK
+723 
-734 SLNSLNNILKIRLDK
+734 SLNSLNNILKIKLDK
-749 TNLNSKSKEVEE
+749 DNLNLKLKEVQE
-761 LIKNK
+761 LINNK

-778 ESINE
+778 DSINE

-806 EEKTPQNESNLNNYI
+806 EEKTPQNESKLNNYI
-821 SELNNIKT
+821 NELNNVKT

-847 LNKINLNNKLK
+847 LDKTNLNNKLK
-858 EVEDLVKGR
+858 EVEELVKDRG
-867 ELTESLKKD
+867 LTENLKKD
-876 KTEESIRKYTDEYSK
+876 KTEESIIKYSEEYSK
-891 IVLNLNSVKDN
+891 ILSNLNSVKDN

-923 DLDNIKHSLGILNN
+923 DLDNIKNSLSVLNN
-937 ILKVKEEKTE
+937 ILKVKEQPKPKLDKTNLNNKLKEVEELVKDRGLTENLKKDKTEESIRKYNEEYNKVLLNLNNVKVNISKLGEDKTSENESKLNQYIRELDNIKNSLGNLDNILKVKEEKIE

-971 TILENISTNISDYF
+971 TILENIPTNINDYF

-998 GVNKIEKVGNKYKI
+998 GVNKIEKVSNKYKI
-1012 YGENIEYV
+1012 YGDNIEYI
-1020 LGENDLKSKDI
+1020 LGENDLKTKDI
-1031 TKIKGYQNDKSN
+1031 TKIKGYQNDKVK

-1071 VLNNKKINSII
+1071 ILNKKKINSII
-1082 PLNGKEVSSSEEVR
+1082 PLKDKEVSSSEEVR

-1153 VVNEIKQQFEKV
+1153 VANEIKQQFEKV

-1248 NISLE
+1248 NMSLE
-1253 KVKNKL
+1253 KVKKKL
-1259 VDNKEKVLL
+1259 IDNKEKVLL

-1302 IIDFLIMVGEMQ
+1302 VIDFLIMVGDMQ

-1329 KFNYIFKEQTISEF
+1329 KFNYIFKEQTIPEF

-1428 DGTEVER
+1428 DGTQIER
-1435 EKQLKEFKEKLKETA
+1435 EKQLKEFKEKLRETA

-1465 KDTHHNLI
+1465 NDTHHNLI
-1473 SNRIVMDSLRIFNK
+1473 SNRIVIDSLRIFNK
-1487 NPYANARDTWSKEYG
+1487 NPYANARETWSKEYG

-1507 GVLEFVAPFDF
+1507 GVSEFVAPFDF

-1527 EANGLRSKYVPC
+1527 EANGLRSKYVPCESIRQ

>member
-1 MSFIIRNNKISKIL
+1 MIIN
-15 FIITIS
+15 
-21 IILFSISLNVKA
+21 
-33 AENKIEIKDGNQIIT
+33 G
-48 DTTGTLKTPK
+48 
-58 VLNVNTNVEKK
+58 
-69 LTINYVGVDN
+69 
-79 NRLDYNLEE
+79 LD
-88 KEGNLDFDVN
+88 
-98 VLTGEIKL
+98 
-106 KVKSGTNFGAVFS
+106 
-119 LVDRQTKKVYPISL
+119 
-133 VIRAID
+133 
-139 GKSKVSLL
+139 
-147 GSVKNMK
+147 
-154 FNTISGNMY
+154 
-163 LEGIADLKRVIEGGI
+163 
-178 NPLNE
+178 
-183 KPTMY
+183 
-188 LKNLNTQRIVELSV
+188 
-202 EKVSTYEYRF
+202 
-212 RIKAEDMAEDDKYII
+212 
-227 YAKIAKQN
+227 
-235 TYADNSSL
+235 
-243 ERQLTIERAVPNTI
+243 
-257 ENNRYKLTNSDDNIS
+257 
-272 IKTKPVTYNLNAN
+272 
-285 LVDMYGFHR
+285 
-294 GQNDYVIGTADIFL
+294 
-308 KDNDENRV
+308 
-316 KPREVKI
+316 
-323 YAEKNGNKTYFNV
+323 
-336 YNNRYDFELL
+336 
-346 LNNVEAGEYAIYAE
+346 GEYTVTAE

-367 TYKEKLNISQGL
+367 TYNE
-379 RKNLTVSG
+379 R
-387 MQTEARTG
+387 
-395 ESKLVLTKK
+395 
-404 NKEKEPNYIIRTNT
+404 
-418 NSMYGFHRGDG
+418 
-429 NDYIIGTADIFLSD
+429 
-443 ENGNRVKP
+443 
-451 REVKIYA
+451 
-458 EKDGKKTYFNVY
+458 
-470 NDRYDFELL
+470 
-479 LNNVEAGE
+479 
-487 YTIYA
+487 
-492 EATGNN
+492 
-498 GKTYKEKLWI
+498 LWI
-508 GGHLRKN
+508 PGNQRKE
-515 ITVSGM
+515 IVKQGM
-521 QTETKVEE
+521 NTIFKTEE

-534 KSLKPQVKPEP
+534 RYLKKDQENKPQPQP
-545 KEKLDKTNLNKK
+545 KLNKTNLNNK
-557 LKEVE
+557 LNEVE
-562 DLVKGRELTEN
+562 NLVKGKELKES

-584 KYTEEY
+584 KYSEEY
-590 SKILSNLNSVKDN
+590 NKVLLNLNSVKDN
-603 ISRLGED
+603 ISKLGED
-610 KTSENESKLNQYI
+610 KTQENEAKLNQYI
-623 RELDNIKNSLSVL
+623 RELDNIKNF
-636 NNILKVKVKEKPKP
+636 
-650 KLDKTILNNKL
+650 
-661 REVENLIKIKALTDG
+661 
-676 LKNNKTADSI
+676 
-686 KKYQDEYNKIM
+686 
-697 LRTNDIKSNISNL
+697 
-710 GEYKTQENENNLN
+710 
-723 QYINELDNIKK
+723 
-734 SLNSLNNILKIRLDK
+734 LNSLNNILKIKLDK
-749 TNLNSKSKEVEE
+749 TNLNSKLKELVE

-778 ESINE
+778 DSIKE

-806 EEKTPQNESNLNNYI
+806 EEKTPQNEDKLNNYI
-821 SELNNIKT
+821 SELNNIKDK
-829 NLNNLDKIL
+829 LNNLDKIL
-838 KDKLQPKPK
+838 KDKPQPKPK
-847 LNKINLNNKLK
+847 LDKTNLNNKLK
-858 EVEDLVKGR
+858 EVEDLVKGKD
-867 ELTESLKKD
+867 LTENLKKD

-891 IVLNLNSVKDN
+891 IVSNLNSAKDNISKLGEDKTSENESKLNQYIRELDNIKNSLGNLDNILKVKEQPKPKLDKTNLNNKQKEVEDLVKGRELTENLKKDKTEESIIKYSEEYSKIVSNLNSVKDN

-923 DLDNIKHSLGILNN
+923 ELDNIKNSLGSLDN
-937 ILKVKEEKTE
+937 ILKVKEEKIE

-971 TILENISTNISDYF
+971 TILENIPTNINDYF
-985 IKIESNNHRPIIL
+985 IKIESNNHRPIII

-1012 YGENIEYV
+1012 YGDNIEYV
-1020 LGENDLKSKDI
+1020 LGENDLKIKDI
-1031 TKIKGYQNDKSN
+1031 TKIKGYQNGKSN

-1048 IKLIPYYNLETVI
+1048 IKLIPYYNLEIVI

-1071 VLNNKKINSII
+1071 ILNNKKINSII
-1082 PLNGKEVSSSEEVR
+1082 PLKDKEVSSSEEVR

-1233 ILNTLLINNQNIITN
+1233 ILNTLLINNQNIIIN
-1248 NISLE
+1248 NMSLE
-1253 KVKNKL
+1253 KVKKKL

-1302 IIDFLIMVGEMQ
+1302 IIDFLIMVGDMQ

-1329 KFNYIFKEQTISEF
+1329 KFNYIFKEQTIPEF
-1343 LENMKNIFEP
+1343 LENMKNIFDP

-1362 KASNAYIEEQ
+1362 KVSNAYIEEQ
-1372 KSEYNNN
+1372 RSEYNNN

-1388 KKDSEQKYLLPLLNV
+1388 RKDSEQKYLLPLLNV

-1428 DGTEVER
+1428 DGTQVER
-1435 EKQLKEFKEKLKETA
+1435 EKQLKEFKEKLRETA

-1473 SNRIVMDSLRIFNK
+1473 SNRIVIDSLRIFNK

-1502 TQASK
+1502 TQASR

>member
-1 MSFIIRNNKISKIL
+1 MKNNQSKGKQSFKEYLKMNKRKIIIPAIILGVSFFSFYRINTKQDIIKRIESNIEGVKSSQFANNNNYIIR
-15 FIITIS
+15 T
-21 IILFSISLNVKA
+21 
-33 AENKIEIKDGNQIIT
+33 
-48 DTTGTLKTPK
+48 
-58 VLNVNTNVEKK
+58 NTN
-69 LTINYVGVDN
+69 
-79 NRLDYNLEE
+79 
-88 KEGNLDFDVN
+88 
-98 VLTGEIKL
+98 
-106 KVKSGTNFGAVFS
+106 S
-119 LVDRQTKKVYPISL
+119 
-133 VIRAID
+133 
-139 GKSKVSLL
+139 
-147 GSVKNMK
+147 
-154 FNTISGNMY
+154 
-163 LEGIADLKRVIEGGI
+163 
-178 NPLNE
+178 
-183 KPTMY
+183 
-188 LKNLNTQRIVELSV
+188 
-202 EKVSTYEYRF
+202 
-212 RIKAEDMAEDDKYII
+212 
-227 YAKIAKQN
+227 
-235 TYADNSSL
+235 
-243 ERQLTIERAVPNTI
+243 
-257 ENNRYKLTNSDDNIS
+257 
-272 IKTKPVTYNLNAN
+272 
-285 LVDMYGFHR
+285 MYGFHR
-294 GQNDYVIGTADIFL
+294 ADGNDYIIGTADIFL
-308 KDNDENRV
+308 SDENGNRV

-323 YAEKNGNKTYFNV
+323 YAEKDGKKTYFNV
-336 YNNRYDFELL
+336 YNERYDFELL
-346 LNNVEAGEYAIYAE
+346 LNSVEAGEYAIYAE
-360 AIGNNGK
+360 ATGNNGK
-367 TYKEKLNISQGL
+367 AYREKLWIGGHL
-379 RKNLTVSG
+379 RKNITVSE
-387 MQTEARTG
+387 MQTEAKVEEGRII
-395 ESKLVLTKK
+395 LKK
-404 NKEKEPNYIIRTNT
+404 KEEPNYIIRTNT

-458 EKDGKKTYFNVY
+458 EKDGNKKYFNVY

-492 EATGNN
+492 EAVGNN
-498 GKTYKEKLWI
+498 GKTYREKLWI

-529 GKIIF
+529 GKIVF
-534 KSLKPQVKPEP
+534 KSLKQQSKPEP

-562 DLVKGRELTEN
+562 ELVKDKELTEN
-573 LKKDKTEESIR
+573 LKKDKIEESIR

-590 SKILSNLNSVKDN
+590 NKIVSNLNNVKVN
-603 ISRLGED
+603 ILKLGED
-610 KTSENESKLNQYI
+610 KTSENEVKLNQYI
-623 RELDNIKNSLSVL
+623 RELDNIKNSLSIL
-636 NNILKVKVKEKPKP
+636 DNILKVKEQPTP
-650 KLDKTILNNKL
+650 KLDKTILNNKFK
-661 REVENLIKIKALTDG
+661 EVENLIKIRALTDG
-676 LKNNKTADSI
+676 LKNNKTVDSI
-686 KKYQDEYNKIM
+686 KRYQDEYNKIM
-697 LRTNDIKSNISNL
+697 LRTNNVVANILKL

-723 QYINELDNIKK
+723 QYINELDNIK
-734 SLNSLNNILKIRLDK
+734 NSLNGLNSILKIKLDK
-749 TNLNSKSKEVEE
+749 TNLNYKSKEVEE

-778 ESINE
+778 DSINE

-794 FNNVNSEISKLG
+794 FNNVNSEISKLC

-838 KDKLQPKPK
+838 KDKPQPKPK
-847 LNKINLNNKLK
+847 LDKTNLNNKLK
-858 EVEDLVKGR
+858 EVEDLVKGK
-867 ELTESLKKD
+867 ELTEKLKKD
-876 KTEESIRKYTDEYSK
+876 KTEESIRKYIDEYSK

-902 ISKLGE
+902 ISRLGE
-908 DKTSENESKLNQYIR
+908 DKTSENETKLNQYIR
-923 DLDNIKHSLGILNN
+923 DLDNIKNSLESLDN
-937 ILKVKEEKTE
+937 ILKVKEEKIE
-947 KKVEFNNISSIK
+947 KKVKFNNVSSIK

-971 TILENISTNISDYF
+971 TILENIPTNFNDYF
-985 IKIESNNHRPIIL
+985 IKIESNNHKPIII

-1012 YGENIEYV
+1012 YGDNIEYI
-1020 LGENDLKSKDI
+1020 LGENDLKLKDI

-1048 IKLIPYYNLETVI
+1048 IKLIPYYNLETII

-1071 VLNNKKINSII
+1071 ILNNKKINSII

-1133 NGEKILY
+1133 DGEKILY
-1140 TPELGIENSKTKE
+1140 TPELGIENFKTKE
-1153 VVNEIKQQFEKV
+1153 IVNEIKQKFEKV

-1225 NIQKNIDN
+1225 NIQKNIDD

-1248 NISLE
+1248 NMSLE
-1253 KVKNKL
+1253 KVKKKL
-1259 VDNKEKVLL
+1259 IDNKEKVLL

-1302 IIDFLIMVGEMQ
+1302 IIEFLIMVGDMQ

-1329 KFNYIFKEQTISEF
+1329 KFNYIFKEQTIPEF

-1372 KSEYNNN
+1372 RSEYNNN

-1428 DGTEVER
+1428 DGTQVEK
-1435 EKQLKEFKEKLKETA
+1435 EKQLREFKEKLRETA

-1487 NPYANARDTWSKEYG
+1487 NPYVNARDTWSKEYG

-1507 GVLEFVAPFDF
+1507 GVSEFVAPFDF

-1527 EANGLRSKYVPC
+1527 EANGLRSKYVPCESFRK

>member
-1 MSFIIRNNKISKIL
+1 MIIN
-15 FIITIS
+15 
-21 IILFSISLNVKA
+21 
-33 AENKIEIKDGNQIIT
+33 G
-48 DTTGTLKTPK
+48 
-58 VLNVNTNVEKK
+58 
-69 LTINYVGVDN
+69 
-79 NRLDYNLEE
+79 LD
-88 KEGNLDFDVN
+88 
-98 VLTGEIKL
+98 
-106 KVKSGTNFGAVFS
+106 
-119 LVDRQTKKVYPISL
+119 
-133 VIRAID
+133 
-139 GKSKVSLL
+139 
-147 GSVKNMK
+147 
-154 FNTISGNMY
+154 
-163 LEGIADLKRVIEGGI
+163 
-178 NPLNE
+178 
-183 KPTMY
+183 
-188 LKNLNTQRIVELSV
+188 
-202 EKVSTYEYRF
+202 
-212 RIKAEDMAEDDKYII
+212 
-227 YAKIAKQN
+227 
-235 TYADNSSL
+235 
-243 ERQLTIERAVPNTI
+243 
-257 ENNRYKLTNSDDNIS
+257 
-272 IKTKPVTYNLNAN
+272 
-285 LVDMYGFHR
+285 
-294 GQNDYVIGTADIFL
+294 
-308 KDNDENRV
+308 
-316 KPREVKI
+316 
-323 YAEKNGNKTYFNV
+323 
-336 YNNRYDFELL
+336 
-346 LNNVEAGEYAIYAE
+346 GEYAITAE

-367 TYKEKLNISQGL
+367 TYSE
-379 RKNLTVSG
+379 R
-387 MQTEARTG
+387 
-395 ESKLVLTKK
+395 
-404 NKEKEPNYIIRTNT
+404 
-418 NSMYGFHRGDG
+418 
-429 NDYIIGTADIFLSD
+429 
-443 ENGNRVKP
+443 
-451 REVKIYA
+451 
-458 EKDGKKTYFNVY
+458 
-470 NDRYDFELL
+470 
-479 LNNVEAGE
+479 
-487 YTIYA
+487 
-492 EATGNN
+492 
-498 GKTYKEKLWI
+498 LWI
-508 GGHLRKN
+508 PGNQRKE
-515 ITVSGM
+515 IAKQGM
-521 QTETKVEE
+521 NTTFRTEE

-534 KSLKPQVKPEP
+534 KFLKKDQENKPQP
-545 KEKLDKTNLNKK
+545 KLKLDKTNLNKK
-557 LKEVE
+557 VKEAE

-584 KYTEEY
+584 KYSEEY
-590 SKILSNLNSVKDN
+590 NKVLLNLNSVKDN
-603 ISRLGED
+603 ISKLGED
-610 KTSENESKLNQYI
+610 KTSENEAKLNQHI
-623 RELDNIKNSLSVL
+623 RELDNIKNSL
-636 NNILKVKVKEKPKP
+636 
-650 KLDKTILNNKL
+650 
-661 REVENLIKIKALTDG
+661 
-676 LKNNKTADSI
+676 
-686 KKYQDEYNKIM
+686 
-697 LRTNDIKSNISNL
+697 
-710 GEYKTQENENNLN
+710 
-723 QYINELDNIKK
+723 
-734 SLNSLNNILKIRLDK
+734 NSLNNILKIKLDK
-749 TNLNSKSKEVEE
+749 TNLNSKSKELVE

-778 ESINE
+778 DSIKE

-806 EEKTPQNESNLNNYI
+806 EEKTPQNESKLNNYI
-821 SELNNIKT
+821 TELNNIKD

-838 KDKLQPKPK
+838 KDKPQPKPK
-847 LNKINLNNKLK
+847 LDKTNLNNKLK

-867 ELTESLKKD
+867 ELTENLKKD
-876 KTEESIRKYTDEYSK
+876 KTEESIRKYIDEYSK
-891 IVLNLNSVKDN
+891 ILLNLNNIKANISSLGEDKTSENEAKLNQHIRDLDNIKNSLSVLNNILKVKEQPKPKLNKTNLNNKLKEVEDLVKDRGLTENLKKDKTEESIRKYNEEYSKIVSKLNSVKEN

-923 DLDNIKHSLGILNN
+923 DLDNIKNSLGNLDN
-937 ILKVKEEKTE
+937 ILKVKEEKIE
-947 KKVEFNNISSIK
+947 KKVEFNNVSSIK
-959 LFQNSPYGEAWV
+959 LFQNSPYGESWV
-971 TILENISTNISDYF
+971 TILENIPTNINDYF

-998 GVNKIEKVGNKYKI
+998 GVNNIEKVGNKYKI
-1012 YGENIEYV
+1012 YGDNIEYI
-1020 LGENDLKSKDI
+1020 LGENDLKTKDI
-1031 TKIKGYQNDKSN
+1031 TKIKGYQNDKLN

-1048 IKLIPYYNLETVI
+1048 VKLIPYYNLETVI

-1082 PLNGKEVSSSEEVR
+1082 SLNGKEVSSSEEVR

-1153 VVNEIKQQFEKV
+1153 VVNEIKQQFDKV

-1225 NIQKNIDN
+1225 NIQKNIDD

-1248 NISLE
+1248 NMSLE
-1253 KVKNKL
+1253 KVKKKL

-1302 IIDFLIMVGEMQ
+1302 IIDFLIMVGDMQ
-1314 YLEYKLDATPATFRK
+1314 YLEYKLDATPVTFRK
-1329 KFNYIFKEQTISEF
+1329 KFNYIFKEQTIPEF
-1343 LENMKNIFEP
+1343 LENMKNIFDP

-1372 KSEYNNN
+1372 RSEYNNN

-1388 KKDSEQKYLLPLLNV
+1388 RKDSEQKYLLPLLNV

-1428 DGTEVER
+1428 DGTQVEK
-1435 EKQLKEFKEKLKETA
+1435 EKQLREFKEKLRETA

-1473 SNRIVMDSLRIFNK
+1473 SNRIVIDSLRIFNK

-1502 TQASK
+1502 TQASR
-1507 GVLEFVAPFDF
+1507 GVLEFIAPFDF

-1527 EANGLRSKYVPC
+1527 EANGLRSKYVPCESSRQ

>member
-1 MSFIIRNNKISKIL
+1 MIIN
-15 FIITIS
+15 
-21 IILFSISLNVKA
+21 
-33 AENKIEIKDGNQIIT
+33 G
-48 DTTGTLKTPK
+48 
-58 VLNVNTNVEKK
+58 
-69 LTINYVGVDN
+69 
-79 NRLDYNLEE
+79 LD
-88 KEGNLDFDVN
+88 
-98 VLTGEIKL
+98 
-106 KVKSGTNFGAVFS
+106 
-119 LVDRQTKKVYPISL
+119 
-133 VIRAID
+133 
-139 GKSKVSLL
+139 
-147 GSVKNMK
+147 
-154 FNTISGNMY
+154 
-163 LEGIADLKRVIEGGI
+163 
-178 NPLNE
+178 
-183 KPTMY
+183 
-188 LKNLNTQRIVELSV
+188 
-202 EKVSTYEYRF
+202 
-212 RIKAEDMAEDDKYII
+212 
-227 YAKIAKQN
+227 
-235 TYADNSSL
+235 
-243 ERQLTIERAVPNTI
+243 
-257 ENNRYKLTNSDDNIS
+257 
-272 IKTKPVTYNLNAN
+272 
-285 LVDMYGFHR
+285 
-294 GQNDYVIGTADIFL
+294 
-308 KDNDENRV
+308 
-316 KPREVKI
+316 
-323 YAEKNGNKTYFNV
+323 
-336 YNNRYDFELL
+336 
-346 LNNVEAGEYAIYAE
+346 GEYTVTAE
-360 AIGNNGK
+360 AMGNNGK
-367 TYKEKLNISQGL
+367 TYSE
-379 RKNLTVSG
+379 R
-387 MQTEARTG
+387 
-395 ESKLVLTKK
+395 
-404 NKEKEPNYIIRTNT
+404 
-418 NSMYGFHRGDG
+418 
-429 NDYIIGTADIFLSD
+429 
-443 ENGNRVKP
+443 
-451 REVKIYA
+451 
-458 EKDGKKTYFNVY
+458 
-470 NDRYDFELL
+470 
-479 LNNVEAGE
+479 
-487 YTIYA
+487 
-492 EATGNN
+492 
-498 GKTYKEKLWI
+498 LWI
-508 GGHLRKN
+508 PGNQRKE
-515 ITVSGM
+515 ITKQEM
-521 QTETKVEE
+521 TTIFKTEE

-534 KSLKPQVKPEP
+534 RYLKKDQENKLQPKP
-545 KEKLDKTNLNKK
+545 KLDKSNLNNK

-562 DLVKGRELTEN
+562 NLVENRGLTEN

-584 KYTEEY
+584 KY
-590 SKILSNLNSVKDN
+590 N
-603 ISRLGED
+603 
-610 KTSENESKLNQYI
+610 
-623 RELDNIKNSLSVL
+623 
-636 NNILKVKVKEKPKP
+636 
-650 KLDKTILNNKL
+650 
-661 REVENLIKIKALTDG
+661 
-676 LKNNKTADSI
+676 
-686 KKYQDEYNKIM
+686 
-697 LRTNDIKSNISNL
+697 
-710 GEYKTQENENNLN
+710 
-723 QYINELDNIKK
+723 
-734 SLNSLNNILKIRLDK
+734 
-749 TNLNSKSKEVEE
+749 
-761 LIKNK
+761 
-766 KLTEDKKKGKTE
+766 
-778 ESINE
+778 
-783 YNTKLNEQISK
+783 
-794 FNNVNSEISKLG
+794 
-806 EEKTPQNESNLNNYI
+806 
-821 SELNNIKT
+821 
-829 NLNNLDKIL
+829 
-838 KDKLQPKPK
+838 
-847 LNKINLNNKLK
+847 
-858 EVEDLVKGR
+858 
-867 ELTESLKKD
+867 
-876 KTEESIRKYTDEYSK
+876 DEYSK
-891 IVLNLNSVKDN
+891 IVSKLNSVKDN

-923 DLDNIKHSLGILNN
+923 ELDNIKDSLNSLNNILKIKLDKNNLNLKLKEVQELINNKKLTEDKKKDKIEDSIKEYNAKLNEQISKFNNVNSEISKLGEEKTLQNEDKLNNYISDLNNIKDNLNNLDKILKDKPQPKPKLDKTNLNNKLKEIEDLVKGKDLTENLKKDKAEESIRKYIEEYSKIVSNLNLVKDNISKLGEDKISENESKLNQYIRDLDNIKNSLGKLDN
-937 ILKVKEEKTE
+937 ILKVKEEKIE

-959 LFQNSPYGEAWV
+959 LFQNSPYGESWV
-971 TILENISTNISDYF
+971 TILENIPTNINDYF
-985 IKIESNNHRPIIL
+985 IKIESNNHRPIII

-1012 YGENIEYV
+1012 YGDNIEYI

-1066 VNNSS
+1066 LNNSNI
-1071 VLNNKKINSII
+1071 LNNKKINSII
-1082 PLNGKEVSSSEEVR
+1082 SLKDKEVSSSEEVR

-1248 NISLE
+1248 NMSLE
-1253 KVKNKL
+1253 KVKKKL
-1259 VDNKEKVLL
+1259 IDNKEKVLL

-1302 IIDFLIMVGEMQ
+1302 IIDFLIMVGDMQ

-1329 KFNYIFKEQTISEF
+1329 KFSYIFKEQTIPEF

-1372 KSEYNNN
+1372 KSEYNNS

-1428 DGTEVER
+1428 DGTQVEK
-1435 EKQLKEFKEKLKETA
+1435 EKQLREFKEKLRETA

-1507 GVLEFVAPFDF
+1507 GVSEFVAPFDF